1 MTKRTYA
8 QYCGVAH
15 ALEVVGERWALLV
28 IRDLIPWP
36 RRFTDLRRGLPRI
49 PTNVLSARLK
59 ELEQA
64 GIVQRRVLP
73 RPSGAVVYELTEY
86 GRELEPIIVQLML
99 WGAKSLGDP
108 RAGDTPSASSL
119 AVGLRSVFRSEAAGD
134 LRASYEVRVG
144 EDIVIHLR
152 IDRGDLTI
160 GEGPLPDADLTIDT
174 GLALGALM
182 RGELTPAEAR
192 ASDDF
197 QLTGNPELL
206 DRFAELFPLPRA
218 SVDQPAR

>member
-1 MTKRTYA
+1 MGTRTYA
-8 QYCGVAH
+8 QHCGVAH

-36 RRFTDLRRGLPRI
+36 KRFTDLRRGLPRI

-64 GIVQRRVLP
+64 GVVQRRVLP

-86 GRELEPIIVQLML
+86 GRELEPIVVQLML
-99 WGAKSLGDP
+99 WGAKSMGDP
-108 RAGDTPSASSL
+108 RPGDTPSTSSL
-119 AVGLRSVFRSEAAGD
+119 ALGLRSVFRSEAAGD
-134 LRASYEVRVG
+134 LRAGFEVRLG
-144 EDIVIHLR
+144 EDVVLHLR
-152 IDRGDLTI
+152 IDRGQLTL

-174 GLALGALM
+174 DLALGALL

-197 QLTGNPELL
+197 RLTGDTELL
-206 DRFAELFPLPRA
+206 DRFVELFPLPPA
-218 SVDQPAR
+218 SV